1 MAMPTRCGR
10 GVGGALGNMKNMDPR
25 KLAQLLA
32 MLKARGGAP
41 GGGAGRMPGG
51 KGMPMPPSGGGA
63 PMPTRR

>member
-1 MAMPTRCGR
+1 MAIPTKGCR
-10 GVGGALGNMKNMDPR
+10 GVGCALGNMKNMDPR

-41 GGGAGRMPGG
+41 GGSACRMPGG